1 MYIPLYQHPKLL
13 SHFEFSY
20 HYFFS
25 VLIVCHQFCDKDI
38 HIYTIF
44 RFTHKKYQHQISIP
58 KQAYSSKS
66 DHEKFGS
73 HPKINKFKMTEQHL
87 LTAYT
92 SALAKVTRVIRE
104 QVRLIEE
111 NNAPAI
117 FEYQRRINREMADFA
132 ETWGVTIRIEVR
144 PTEVK
149 DQPST
154 LNHASTRRQ
163 RQRRRI
169 NFLPFEAPQSQRF
182 SPTNFYNFIYSLPY
196 IRRDSLGEDTQD
208 KQCSICYYPFFE
220 ARGRAEAEVIRKGT
234 APRPNMKL
242 EPHKVPISDLPE
254 LPMCLPCG
262 HVFGHICVQIW
273 IIGEESGDPPTCPIC
288 RAIWRPV
295 GWSRV
300 PSGQVTIVV

>member
-1 MYIPLYQHPKLL
+1 
-13 SHFEFSY
+13 
-20 HYFFS
+20 
-25 VLIVCHQFCDKDI
+25 
-38 HIYTIF
+38 
-44 RFTHKKYQHQISIP
+44 
-58 KQAYSSKS
+58 
-66 DHEKFGS
+66 
-73 HPKINKFKMTEQHL
+73 MTGQRP

-111 NNAPAI
+111 NNATAI

-144 PTEVK
+144 PTEFK

-154 LNHASTRRQ
+154 LNPASTRRP
-163 RQRRRI
+163 RQRRI
-169 NFLPFEAPQSQRF
+169 NFLPFEAPQPQRF
-182 SPTNFYNFIYSLPY
+182 SPTDFYNFIYSLPY
-196 IRRDSLGEDTQD
+196 IRQDSLGKDTQD

-220 ARGRAEAEVIRKGT
+220 ARGRFEAEAIRDGT
-234 APRPNMKL
+234 APRLSKNL
-242 EPHKVPISDLPE
+242 EPHQVPISDLPE

-262 HVFGHICVQIW
+262 HVFGHICVQVW

-295 GWSRV
+295 GWSHV
-300 PSGQVTIVV
+300 PSGQVTIVVWRVMVNGGK